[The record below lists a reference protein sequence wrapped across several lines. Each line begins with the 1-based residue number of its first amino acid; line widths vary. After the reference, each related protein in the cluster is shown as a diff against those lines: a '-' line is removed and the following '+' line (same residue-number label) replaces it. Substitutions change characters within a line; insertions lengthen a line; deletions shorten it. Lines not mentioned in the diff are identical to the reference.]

1 MTSTDSPL
9 RNRLSRRGFLHS
21 ALALSSV
28 VATAA
33 CGSQV
38 GPVGTGP
45 STTADSVPDTQLLA
59 AGVDERLREI
69 EGRYAVRLGVVAQS
83 PVTGRVHTYRADE
96 RFAICSPF
104 KVYAAAAI
112 LRLEA
117 EGSLRLDETLPIDPE
132 DIVVNSPV
140 TSEHQGRVLPIGRL
154 CEAALTRS
162 DNTAGNLMLQRIG
175 GPEAVTVFARSVG
188 DDTTRLDR
196 WEPEL
201 NEAARGDERDT
212 TTAAGL
218 AQGFREVLL
227 GSGLPAPQ
235 QRTLLGW
242 MRATT
247 TSDTRIRGGLPPRWT
262 SADKTGGGNHGTVND
277 AGVVWS
283 PDGQPLLLAILSD
296 STSGDPDA
304 PLEGA
309 PVAETT
315 AVLVDALFAVP

>member
-1 MTSTDSPL
+1 MTPTESIV

-28 VATAA
+28 TAAAA
-33 CGSQV
+33 CGSQD
-38 GPVGTGP
+38 GPVDTIP
-45 STTADSVPDTQLLA
+45 STTAESATDTRLLA
-59 AGVDERLREI
+59 AGVDERLKEI
-69 EGRYAVRLGVVAQS
+69 EDRYAVRLGVVAQS
-83 PVTGRVHTYRADE
+83 PVTGRVHTHRADE

-117 EGSLRLDETLPIDPE
+117 EGTLRLDETLPIDPD

-140 TSEHQGRVLPIGRL
+140 TSEHQGRVLPLDRL

-175 GPEAVTVFARSVG
+175 GPEAVTAFARSVG
-188 DDTTRLDR
+188 DGTTRLDR

-201 NEAARGDERDT
+201 NEAARGDQRDT

-218 AQGFREVLL
+218 SRGFGEVLL

-247 TSDTRIRGGLPPRWT
+247 TSDTRIRGGLPSGWT

-283 PDGQPLLLAILSD
+283 PDGQPLLLVILSD
-296 STSGDPDA
+296 STTGDPDA
-304 PLEGA
+304 PLEGG

-315 AVLVDALFAVP
+315 AALVDALFAVP

>member
-1 MTSTDSPL
+1 MTSTESIF
-9 RNRLSRRGFLHS
+9 RNRLSRRRFLHS
-21 ALALSSV
+21 TLALSSV
-28 VATAA
+28 AAAAA
-33 CGSQV
+33 CGSQD
-38 GPVGTGP
+38 GPVGTVP

-59 AGVDERLREI
+59 AGVDKRLMEI
-69 EGRYAVRLGVVAQS
+69 EDRYAVRLGVFAQS

-112 LRLEA
+112 LRLES
-117 EGSLRLDETLPIDPE
+117 EGSLRLDETFPIDPD

-140 TSEHQGRVLPIGRL
+140 TSEHQGRVLPLDRL

-162 DNTAGNLMLQRIG
+162 DNTAGNLMLHRIG
-175 GPEAVTVFARSVG
+175 GPEAVTAFARSVG
-188 DDTTRLDR
+188 DEVTRLDR

-212 TTAAGL
+212 TAAAGL
-218 AQGFREVLL
+218 AHGFREVLL
-227 GSGLPAPQ
+227 GSGLPDPQ

-247 TSDTRIRGGLPPRWT
+247 TSDTRIRGGLPPGWT

-283 PDGQPLLLAILSD
+283 PDGQPMVLAILSD
-296 STSGDPDA
+296 STTGDPDA
-304 PLEGA
+304 PLEGG